1 MWTIKKK
8 FKTVLEPATYPG
20 FYGMKHF
27 GVLPLLCGWDA
38 IPLSRR
44 LHPYQAT
51 LILPVPIYTPGWR
64 LWSSVRVQCIAQ
76 NTIQWRSQ
84 VLSPTFW
91 PRVKCTSHYSVGL
104 HIYLINY
111 YEEVIK
117 MILILKDINKL
128 TWGTSGSKLE
138 VYAKTVIYNSGRNT
152 MVLPGTENC
161 RESECDR

>member
-1 MWTIKKK
+1 
-8 FKTVLEPATYPG
+8 
-20 FYGMKHF
+20 MKHL
-27 GVLPLLCGWDA
+27 GVLPLPCGWDA

-64 LWSSVRVQCIAQ
+64 LWGSVRVQCIAQ
-76 NTIQWRSQ
+76 NTIQWCNQ

-91 PRVKCTSHYSVGL
+91 PRVKRTSHYSIGL

-111 YEEVIK
+111 CEEINK
-117 MILILKDINKL
+117 IILKLKNINKL
-128 TWGTSGSKLE
+128 TCGTSGSKLE

-161 RESECDR
+161 RESECDC